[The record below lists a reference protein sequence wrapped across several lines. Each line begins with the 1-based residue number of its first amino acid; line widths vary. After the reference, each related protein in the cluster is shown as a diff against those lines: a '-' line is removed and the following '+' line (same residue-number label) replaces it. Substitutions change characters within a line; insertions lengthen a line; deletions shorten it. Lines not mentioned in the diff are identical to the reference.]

1 MENSN
6 LLKLLQ
12 SLSNTDV
19 TRFYEEKI
27 AFLESLRKNA
37 SDKILELI
45 QMEFDR
51 LPKDISVEVERE
63 KMQIT

>member
-1 MENSN
+1 MENSD

-45 QMEFDR
+45 QMEFYR